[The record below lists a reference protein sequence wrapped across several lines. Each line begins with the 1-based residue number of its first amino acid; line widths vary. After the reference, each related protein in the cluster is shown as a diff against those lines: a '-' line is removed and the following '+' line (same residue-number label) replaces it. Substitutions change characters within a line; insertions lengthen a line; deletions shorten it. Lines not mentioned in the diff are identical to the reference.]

1 MRMLQVE
8 IFIGFLSSLSPFS
21 SSLLHCLPSTLPLLS
36 LSLSSL
42 FLSRVWLGERFI
54 QGLSWTIHRLSK
66 WFLMMAKSFISRFK
80 RLLWWRNVC
89 VCLVTQS
96 CLTLCNPVGL
106 PFRLFYPWGFSRQE
120 YWSGLPCPLPGD
132 LPNPGIELRSST
144 LQTDSLPS
152 EPHGKPKNTGVGSLL
167 LLQGNF
173 QAQESNQG
181 LLHCSQILYQVNHQ
195 GSPDL
200 PVDPV

>member
-96 CLTLCNPVGL
+96 CLTLCNPMDCSPPG
-106 PFRLFYPWGFSRQE
+106 S
-120 YWSGLPCPLPGD
+120 SGNGDSPG
-132 LPNPGIELRSST
+132 
-144 LQTDSLPS
+144 
-152 EPHGKPKNTGVGSLL
+152 KNTGVISMPSSRGS
-167 LLQGNF
+167 
-173 QAQESNQG
+173 
-181 LLHCSQILYQVNHQ
+181 SQPRDWTQVSWIA
-195 GSPDL
+195 GGFITYWTTREAPKYWSG
-200 PVDPV
+200 

>member
-96 CLTLCNPVGL
+96 CLTLCNPMDCSPPGSSVHEVSPSKNPGVGC
-106 PFRLFYPWGFSRQE
+106 PALFQGIFPTQGSNSGLLLCRQILCHLSHMGSPRILEWVVYYFSRGTFRPRNLTRVSCIAGGFFTS
-120 YWSGLPCPLPGD
+120 WATSKA
-132 LPNPGIELRSST
+132 LRRT
-144 LQTDSLPS
+144 
-152 EPHGKPKNTGVGSLL
+152 
-167 LLQGNF
+167 
-173 QAQESNQG
+173 
-181 LLHCSQILYQVNHQ
+181 I
-195 GSPDL
+195 
-200 PVDPV
+200 